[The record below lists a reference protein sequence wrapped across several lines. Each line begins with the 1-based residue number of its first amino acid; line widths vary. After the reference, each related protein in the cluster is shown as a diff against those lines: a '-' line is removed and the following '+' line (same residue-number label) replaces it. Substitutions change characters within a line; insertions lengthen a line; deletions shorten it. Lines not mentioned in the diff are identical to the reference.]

1 MNRRNCLQI
10 LGAGLMTLQG
20 CKLLPVESIINPC
33 LGPSLPD
40 WLAKHNVILSALD
53 GLDPDLLWD
62 GHVHLIGTGDS
73 KSGIWINPD
82 MLSFLHPVQYAQ
94 FGFYTNAACVNSGA
108 IDINYVQRLKNLHSQ
123 MPNGT
128 RLLLLAFDYTHDKQ
142 GRLRPD
148 LSAFYTPNSYASRL
162 AHTYPEIF
170 DWIASIHPYREDCV
184 EILQDVVT
192 SGARA
197 IKWLPSAMGID
208 PGSTLCDRFY
218 EALVKHDIPL
228 LTHAGEEQAV
238 HGANRQEFGNPLL
251 LRRPLEHGV
260 RVIVAHCASLGQSMD
275 IDAGQNG
282 KLVPAFDLFSRL
294 MQEDRYEGLLFG
306 EISGL
311 TQSNR
316 LGIPLTT
323 LITRSGWHSRLI
335 NASDYP
341 LPGVMPLF
349 SMSKMMKYGYIN
361 REQANVLTEV
371 RKYNALL
378 FDLVLKR
385 HLQVD
390 GIRFSPI
397 VFHGRRLFDKTNSLL

>member
-10 LGAGLMTLQG
+10 LGAGMMTLQG
-20 CKLLPVESIINPC
+20 CKFQPVESVINPC
-33 LGPSLPD
+33 YEPLLPT
-40 WLAKHNVILSALD
+40 WLANHNVILSALA

-73 KSGIWINPD
+73 NNGIWINPD
-82 MLSFLHPVQYAQ
+82 LRSFLHPVQYAQ
-94 FGFYTNAACVNSGA
+94 FGFFTNGACANTAAVDNSY
-108 IDINYVQRLKNLHSQ
+108 IRRLINLHGQ
-123 MPNGT
+123 MPGGM
-128 RLLLLAFDYTHDKQ
+128 RLLLLAFDYTYDKQ
-142 GRLRPD
+142 GRRRPD

-170 DWIASIHPYREDCV
+170 DWIASIHPYRKDCV
-184 EILQDVVT
+184 AKLQDVVA

-197 IKWLPSAMGID
+197 IKWLPPAMGID
-208 PGSTLCDRFY
+208 PGSPLCDRFY
-218 EALVKHDIPL
+218 EALAKYDIPL

-260 RVIVAHCASLGQSMD
+260 RVIVAHCASLGQSRD
-275 IDAGQNG
+275 IDAGHNG
-282 KLVPAFDLFSRL
+282 KLMPAFDLFSRL
-294 MQEDRYEGLLFG
+294 MQEARYEGLLFG
-306 EISGL
+306 EISAL

-316 LGIPLTT
+316 LGKPLNTV
-323 LITRSGWHSRLI
+323 ITRTDWHSRLI
-335 NASDYP
+335 NATDYP

-349 SMSKMMKYGYIN
+349 SMSKMIKYGYIDQQ
-361 REQANVLTEV
+361 QASVLTEV

-390 GIRFSPI
+390 GVRFSPI
-397 VFHGRRLFDKTNSLL
+397 VFHSRRLFDKTNSLF